1 MEEKTKLNDRAS
13 WVIFK
18 NARVLRDNMTESEII
33 LWENVL
39 SKKKMLGYKFRKQH
53 PFNIYILDFYCHEL
67 KLCIEVDGNIH
78 DNKSQKEYDG
88 IRTDYIENNGIM
100 EIRFTNYEI
109 KNNLEEVRL
118 KIEEEI
124 KSRKLW
130 PELN

>member
-1 MEEKTKLNDRAS
+1 MEEKTKLNNRAS

-67 KLCIEVDGNIH
+67 KLCIELDGGIH
-78 DNKSQKEYDG
+78 DRKVQKKYDA

>member
-18 NARVLRDNMTESEII
+18 NARVLRDNMTESEID

-67 KLCIEVDGNIH
+67 KLCIEVDGSIH
-78 DNKSQKEYDG
+78 DNKSQNEYDG
-88 IRTDYIENNGIM
+88 IRTEYIESNGIM

-109 KNNLEEVRL
+109 KNNLEKVKLE
-118 KIEEEI
+118 IERKI

-130 PELN
+130 LELN